1 MDGTIRYCVVKKYKG
16 LLIKKHKNNAHLLIV
31 PVAPKKYMYLILV
44 GQLMDEDDSYIA
56 QLLVKVPEESIDDLI
71 NGEYEYFKDRF
82 VEVESI
88 KCHSKNPSPGRYN
101 IILSKK
107 GFNIRSN
114 LEISYHLEYST
125 NDKRYYLIKGDLNL
139 VTGEITEKDV
149 KMTAAKQVAF
159 MGNKKR
165 FEEIKKIKST
175 RRFKYYHD

>member
-1 MDGTIRYCVVKKYKG
+1 MQEEILSK
-16 LLIKKHKNNAHLLIV
+16 LLIKLEK
-31 PVAPKKYMYLILV
+31 
-44 GQLMDEDDSYIA
+44 
-56 QLLVKVPEESIDDLI
+56 DLI
-71 NGEYEYFKDRF
+71 SWFDEMNN
-82 VEVESI
+82 
-88 KCHSKNPSPGRYN
+88 NP
-101 IILSKK
+101 
-107 GFNIRSN
+107 
-114 LEISYHLEYST
+114 H